1 MKPVAL
7 GYAMYGEPD
16 KTSIHLTAPNGVQF
30 YAKIHKSVMSRDG
43 ELSNGLNS
51 LVRGHVRHF
60 TTISHSHHAVYSI
73 SSTQH
78 MGYNNIVTLYSR
90 ERFLDPNAHQKLN
103 TKTHVRRP

>member
-1 MKPVAL
+1 MKPVAF
-7 GYAMYGEPD
+7 GYAMNGEPD
-16 KTSIHLTAPNGVQF
+16 ETNIHLTAPNGIEF
-30 YAKIHKSVMSRDG
+30 YAKIHKSAMSRDG
-43 ELSNGLNS
+43 GLSNGLNS

-60 TTISHSHHAVYSI
+60 TIISHSPHAVYSI

-78 MGYNNIVTLYSR
+78 MGYNNTVILYSR